1 MELNYAA
8 ILIATVVAFVI
19 SSAWY
24 GMLGNRL
31 VRLNEA
37 YANTGSIP
45 AWKVLVE
52 LVRSLVVAAVLAGL
66 ADKIGVDGWIA
77 AATLGLVVWIGFPAI
92 ILTGSVVHENVPWVL
107 AAIHAGD
114 WLFKLVMIAL
124 IVGVWT

>member
-8 ILIATVVAFVI
+8 ILVATVVAFVM

-31 VRLNEA
+31 AQLNDA
-37 YANTGSIP
+37 YAHAGSVP

-52 LVRSLVVAAVLAGL
+52 LLRSLVVAAVLAAL
-66 ADKIGVDGWIA
+66 TEEVGVESWSA

-92 ILTGSVVHENVPWVL
+92 VLTGSVVHEDVPWKL

-114 WLFKLVMIAL
+114 WLFKLMVIAL
-124 IVGVWT
+124 IVGLWT